1 MPSSINQPPPT
12 DNVMAMIQ
20 GELSSKRRWIYRIAL
35 STITIATLAFASFW
49 FTEPEPLPTLT
60 NVLFGILMGICLCW
74 IAVFTWILLCKKCP
88 SAIDRIATGWMA
100 SLACGISL
108 VVSVVI
114 AIARDQLIAAL
125 VLGIIGTALL
135 GVAILLLRSAYAFR
149 DQLRS
154 QLK

>member
-1 MPSSINQPPPT
+1 MPPSINQPPST
-12 DNVMAMIQ
+12 DHVMAMIQ

-35 STITIATLAFASFW
+35 STVTIATLTFASFW
-49 FTEPEPLPTLT
+49 FTEPEPLPMLT
-60 NVLFGILMGICLCW
+60 NVLFAILMGICFGW
-74 IAVFTWILLCKKCP
+74 IAVFNWILLCKKCP

-108 VVSVVI
+108 VVSVTI
-114 AIARDQLIAAL
+114 AIARDQLVAAL
-125 VLGIIGTALL
+125 VLGFLGTALL
-135 GVAILLLRSAYAFR
+135 GVAILLLRSGYAFR